1 MKLSVRYVGSGKYC
15 YLYLKE
21 YYETYLF
28 NQEERKAIAD
38 HLREIAE
45 ELSPQDHN
53 PE

>member
-1 MKLSVRYVGSGKYC
+1 MELSVRYVGKYC
-15 YLYLKE
+15 YLYLKQ
-21 YYETYLF
+21 YETCLL